1 VRHPYDP
8 KHARALAPLLDSI
21 SREIEER
28 SLALEA
34 IEGRLHEL
42 KQSPFYSAES
52 RALEAEA
59 AAHRRELRLCRSE
72 LDRLGCTVLGT
83 APITIRI
90 PTLVGKQRRSVV
102 WQHLTADD

>member
-1 VRHPYDP
+1 MRHPYDP

-34 IEGRLHEL
+34 LEARIHEL
-42 KQSPFYSAES
+42 RSSPFFAEELQ
-52 RALEAEA
+52 ALEAEA
-59 AAHRRELRLCRSE
+59 AAHRREMRLCHTE
-72 LDRLGCTVLGT
+72 LERLGCTVLGT
-83 APITIRI
+83 TPITIRI

-102 WQHLTADD
+102 WQHVADD